1 MNQHLFDSKMWSVE
15 IERVERLI
23 QKVGSFFIFIAA
35 AGWWCGSAGAQTL
48 LTLDASGAPGMDGSI
63 ERDYSTSPGAS
74 SGRGRP
80 GNSAS
85 PSTPGQPGGLIDIL
99 MRDLNP
105 VGHSAI
111 IGISGTVGKTN
122 LNRNLEY
129 SPTDQYIFLDAR
141 GGRGGHGGRGGDGEG
156 GCNGRDG
163 SNATR
168 NSRGGNGTNGCDGGD
183 GGPGTPGSPGGPGG
197 TVRVHL
203 DQNDTHLIM
212 LVRADVNGGP
222 LSNPGKNGKGGR
234 GGSGGDGG
242 SSLSWTTTRVTG
254 RRCDSDY
261 TVNNSNGSRT
271 VKKGACH
278 DVTTTDSHSMSGGT
292 DGSDGRDGVTKNNSV
307 PGGVQGPNGKFEVIV
322 HYENGSTE
330 TFARPY
336 DLELRSFTML
346 DENLDGIFEFGERVL
361 ISGIKVKNVG
371 QMPTPAGK
379 SDVLVLL
386 GSSAWA
392 VADPVMLKV
401 PQLKAGMEFTL
412 PDQLSFVI
420 KDSGLI
426 GTDRRA
432 VVEDRITP
440 IAKVTRVEKT
450 FEGFRLPKALTVT
463 YPVEITPIDVRPSI
477 GPGEKARIVWRV
489 KNLSQKAFGANSELK
504 RILSTG
510 LSLEGGDGRRDQ
522 ISYLAP
528 SDQKSWNLT
537 DGFVQAIS
545 QIPPGGEVLI
555 EGEIAIGPE
564 ALSYTSFELS
574 SGLSLQSYGESIPR
588 KIQKN
593 SFSIRVAQVYSHDPE
608 ASLLLLADK
617 DSNREEILAWKK
629 LTEKIGLKMNIW
641 DVSYYGFFS
650 LTRMLEK
657 QRGTIE
663 NMYAHKT
670 IIVPAGSNQNLRTEK
685 PLAFLSRTEFLRAAV
700 RTKLNMLVLGD
711 EFGIETQLTGSLL
724 RPDEPRLT
732 NVASIEEALKASE
745 KYGSIDESELP
756 GPGYSISVKSSQF
769 SKPVPKELIRRAEK
783 FLSQMKK
790 ENPSLGFRIDS
801 SFDGSIS
808 EPGTLRDTY
817 HLGNLEVMPVHRRN
831 SGRLVVLSVPSQE
844 LRSAN
849 FILSQENLRA
859 VLLGLSLREKMK
871 VFRKALGSDDSV
883 LEKAT
888 RDALIYEMAFQLQ
901 TAAYENEG
909 SEAARKRQAFFS
921 EILESL
927 ESSVKPRPF
936 PGNPARVYELI
947 ASIDL
952 FTARVLEGPSS
963 ALVQDNWEYQ
973 IRKTLLSVSGISGSA
988 DVKLAEE
995 EIKKA
1000 IQILEE
1006 KAQSRKRILPG
1017 ISKADN
1023 YRHLLLW
1030 PALHRAQ
1037 GTDRD
1042 LYDSQTIFKK
1052 GVKQ

>member
-1 MNQHLFDSKMWSVE
+1 VSQHLIDSKIWLDE
-15 IERVERLI
+15 GERVQRLG
-23 QKVGSFFIFIAA
+23 QKLRRILLFIAFT
-35 AGWWCGSAGAQTL
+35 GWWSGLARAQTL
-48 LTLDASGAPGMDGSI
+48 LTLDASGAAGLDGSI

-74 SGRGRP
+74 SGRGRS

-99 MRDLNP
+99 MRDLSP
-105 VGHSAI
+105 VGQRATIS
-111 IGISGTVGKTN
+111 ISGIVGKTN
-122 LNRNLEY
+122 RSQNLEY

-168 NSRGGNGTNGCDGGD
+168 SSRGGNGTNGCDGGD
-183 GGPGTPGSPGGPGG
+183 GGLGTPGSPGGPGG

-212 LVRADVNGGP
+212 LVRADVSGGSG
-222 LSNPGKNGKGGR
+222 SNPGKNGKGGR

-242 SSLSWTTTRVTG
+242 SGLSWTTPRVTG
-254 RRCDSDY
+254 RKCDSDY

-278 DVTTTDSHSMSGGT
+278 DVTTTDTHSMSGGF
-292 DGSDGRDGVTKNNSV
+292 DGSDGRDGVTRNNPV
-307 PGGVQGPNGKFEVIV
+307 PGGSQGPNGKFEVIV
-322 HYENGSTE
+322 HNENGSTE
-330 TFARPY
+330 TFARSY
-336 DLELRSFTML
+336 DLELISFTML

-401 PQLKAGMEFTL
+401 PQLKAGVEYTL

-420 KDSGLI
+420 KDSGLV
-426 GTDRRA
+426 GTDKRV

-450 FEGFRLPKALTVT
+450 FDGFRLPKTLTVT

-477 GPGEKARIVWRV
+477 GPGERARIVWRV
-489 KNLSQKAFGANSELK
+489 KNLSQKALGANSELN

-510 LSLEGGDGRRDQ
+510 LNLEGGDGRRDQ
-522 ISYLAP
+522 ISYLTP
-528 SDQKSWNLT
+528 TDQKIWNLR
-537 DGFVQAIS
+537 DGFIRAIGR
-545 QIPPGGEVLI
+545 IPPGGEILI

-564 ALSYTSFELS
+564 ALPYTSFELS
-574 SGLSLQSYGESIPR
+574 SGLNLQAYGDSAPR

-593 SFSIRVAQVYSHDPE
+593 SLSIRVAQVYSHDPE
-608 ASLLLLADK
+608 SSLLLLADR

-629 LTEKIGLKMNIW
+629 LAEKIGLKMNIW

-657 QRGTIE
+657 QGDTIE

-670 IIVPAGSNQNLRTEK
+670 IIVPAGSSQNLRTEN

-700 RTKLNMLVLGD
+700 RTKLNMLVLGG
-711 EFGIETQLTGSLL
+711 ELGTETKLTASLL

-732 NVASIEEALKASE
+732 NVSSIEEALKASE
-745 KYGSIDESELP
+745 KYGSFEETELP
-756 GPGYSISVKSSQF
+756 GSGYSISVMSTQF
-769 SKPVPKELIRRAEK
+769 SKPVPEELIRRAEK
-783 FLSQMKK
+783 FLAQMKK
-790 ENPSLGFRIDS
+790 DNPSLGFRLES
-801 SFDGSIS
+801 SFNGAIS
-808 EPGTLRDTY
+808 KTGTLRDTY
-817 HLGNLEVMPVHRRN
+817 HLGNLEVIPVHRRN
-831 SGRLVVLSVPSQE
+831 SGRLVVLSVPIQE

-849 FILSQENLRA
+849 YILSQENLRA
-859 VLLGLSLREKMK
+859 VLLGLDLREKMK
-871 VFRKALGSDDSV
+871 AFSKALGSGDSL

-888 RDALIYEMAFQLQ
+888 RDALIYEVAFQLQ
-901 TAAYENEG
+901 TVAHESEG
-909 SEAARKRQAFFS
+909 SEATKKGETLFS
-921 EILESL
+921 EILES
-927 ESSVKPRPF
+927 SIMAGPF
-936 PGNPARVYELI
+936 SGNPARVHELI
-947 ASIDL
+947 ASIDS
-952 FTARVLEGPSS
+952 FTSRVLEGPSR
-963 ALVQDNWEYQ
+963 ALVQDKWESQ
-973 IRKTLLSVSGISGSA
+973 IRKTLLNARGISGSA
-988 DVKLAEE
+988 DGKFAEE

-1030 PALHRAQ
+1030 PALHRTQ